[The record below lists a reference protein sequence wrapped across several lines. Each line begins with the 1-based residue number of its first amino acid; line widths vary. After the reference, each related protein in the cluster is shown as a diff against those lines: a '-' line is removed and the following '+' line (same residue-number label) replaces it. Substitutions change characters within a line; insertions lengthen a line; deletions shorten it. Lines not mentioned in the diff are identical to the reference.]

1 MAADRRGSAR
11 GGCRRGAPH
20 GGRAAAKRR
29 HRRLP
34 EQRRRRRARR
44 GRDARRRSPCGRG
57 RVPARR
63 ATSDRPGRGG
73 HGRRTSRPAGRRG
86 RIPLCARPWCRD
98 GRPFHLRHRPQA
110 PAVDRGGRY
119 RGRRGPRRGW
129 PPCGRGVDGR
139 SDRQTARTHRR
150 LADRRRRVLRRRPLR
165 RRLRDG
171 AGRGVHP
178 AGPGA
183 TDDHRAAAWDGRG
196 VGRGGR
202 HRLPRQGAPGGRWG
216 DPHRARRLASGRIQ
230 HGGHAV
236 RSRRMSDSG
245 NAGELVALALKSAG
259 VSHLF
264 TLNGGHIWPVLMGA
278 TEHRIRIVDV
288 RHEQSAA
295 FAAEGWAKV
304 TREVGVAAVTAWP
317 GVTNSTSAL
326 AQALGSDSPMFVV
339 AGGGVWWARAEEEL
353 SALVEGGSLPL
364 LVNGMARGMLPP
376 SHPLFFSRAR
386 SRALRE
392 SDVALVLGARLDFR
406 LNFGQPPVFG
416 DDTRIIRLDVDS
428 GDLKT
433 AIHWLAQ
440 AVAGAPQREG
450 WIAALRETETAARKR
465 AQAMTASDSS
475 PVHPARLIAEIDRF
489 ADPDAIVVG
498 DGGDFVSFA
507 GRLIERQQ
515 PGLWI
520 DPGPFGCLGSGPDY
534 AMAARLARPDRQVIL
549 LSGDGAFGFSA
560 MEFDTMVR
568 HRIPVVCVVGNNG
581 IWALEK
587 HPMRSMLGV
596 SVAADLGPGTRY
608 DRVEA

>member
-1 MAADRRGSAR
+1 
-11 GGCRRGAPH
+11 
-20 GGRAAAKRR
+20 
-29 HRRLP
+29 
-34 EQRRRRRARR
+34 
-44 GRDARRRSPCGRG
+44 
-57 RVPARR
+57 
-63 ATSDRPGRGG
+63 
-73 HGRRTSRPAGRRG
+73 
-86 RIPLCARPWCRD
+86 
-98 GRPFHLRHRPQA
+98 
-110 PAVDRGGRY
+110 
-119 RGRRGPRRGW
+119 
-129 PPCGRGVDGR
+129 
-139 SDRQTARTHRR
+139 
-150 LADRRRRVLRRRPLR
+150 
-165 RRLRDG
+165 
-171 AGRGVHP
+171 
-178 AGPGA
+178 
-183 TDDHRAAAWDGRG
+183 
-196 VGRGGR
+196 
-202 HRLPRQGAPGGRWG
+202 
-216 DPHRARRLASGRIQ
+216 
-230 HGGHAV
+230 
-236 RSRRMSDSG
+236 MSDSG

-278 TEHRIRIVDV
+278 TEHRIRIIDV

-304 TREVGVAAVTAWP
+304 TREVGVAAVTAGP

-326 AQALGSDSPMFVV
+326 AQALGSDSPMFVIGGRAPMARWGMGSLQEMDHLEVVRSLTKKAVTLESADAAFATAAECLRTALSRRTGPVFMDIPIDVFFGAADYPEATEHLTPDPGPPPDHVALDETARALRAAEHPVVV

-353 SALVEGGSLPL
+353 RALVEGGSLPL

-433 AIHWLAQ
+433 AIRWLAQ

-465 AQAMTASDSS
+465 DQAMTASDSS

-520 DPGPFGCLGSGPDY
+520 DPGPFGCLGSGPGY

-587 HPMRSMLGV
+587 HPMQSMLGV

-608 DRVEA
+608 DRVVEALGGHGELVERPEGIRPALERAFKSGLPACVNVICDPDAEYPRSSVLM